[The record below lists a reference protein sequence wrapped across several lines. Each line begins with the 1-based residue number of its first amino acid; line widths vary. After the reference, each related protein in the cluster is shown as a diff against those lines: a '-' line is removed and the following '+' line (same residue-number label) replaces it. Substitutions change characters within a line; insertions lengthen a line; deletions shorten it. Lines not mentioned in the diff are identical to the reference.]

1 MASPLESIRDQL
13 KAQITSMTDLKSQA
27 DQQIVTHQAV
37 LAVVEAEIAR
47 VPTLDD
53 VRSVLDKIA
62 VQTAHT

>member
-1 MASPLESIRDQL
+1 MATPLENIRDQL
-13 KAQITSMTDLKSQA
+13 KANISTATNLKAQLDA
-27 DQQIVTHQAV
+27 QVAEHEAT